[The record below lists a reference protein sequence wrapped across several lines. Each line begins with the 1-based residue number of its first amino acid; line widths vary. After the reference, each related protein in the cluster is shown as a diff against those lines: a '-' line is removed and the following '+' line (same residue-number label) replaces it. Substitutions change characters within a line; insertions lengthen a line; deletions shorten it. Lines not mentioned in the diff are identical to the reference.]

1 MAVAYIQSIDIA
13 EDGKVHISG
22 HLSRTNLEVSLSEMI
37 PVAPPVD
44 GIWNYELT
52 VRPTSLIGANIL
64 VPFIVEAPW
73 IGDSNANGVRII
85 QPSISPNEP
94 DKETVQLKGKK
105 VSALSEKQSNMV
117 WLKGAHYDQAADQLV
132 IDVKYS
138 GGCFQHLFTLEWDG
152 SSLESFP
159 PQYIFNLVDL
169 SEYDPC
175 KALIDVQLRFD
186 ISTMDFQIDEPSKL
200 HIGTPSYGRTLTV
213 ELQ

>member
-1 MAVAYIQSIDIA
+1 MAVAYIQSIDIT
-13 EDGKVHISG
+13 EDGKVRVSG
-22 HLSRTNLEVSLSEMI
+22 HLSSTNLDVSLSEMI
-37 PVAPPVD
+37 PVIAPED

-52 VRPTSLIGANIL
+52 VTPTSIIGADML
-64 VPFIVEAPW
+64 VPFTVEAPW
-73 IGDSNANGVRII
+73 IGDSDANGARII
-85 QPSISPNEP
+85 QPSIVPNVP
-94 DKETVQLKGKK
+94 DKEIVQLKGKK
-105 VSALSEKQSNMV
+105 VAALSTKQSNMV
-117 WLKGAHYDQAADQLV
+117 WLIGAYYDQTANQLV
-132 IDVKYS
+132 IDAKYS